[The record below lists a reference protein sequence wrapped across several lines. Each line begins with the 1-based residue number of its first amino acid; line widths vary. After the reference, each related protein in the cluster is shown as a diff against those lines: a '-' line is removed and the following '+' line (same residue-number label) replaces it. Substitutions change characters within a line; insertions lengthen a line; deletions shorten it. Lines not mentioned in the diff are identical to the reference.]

1 MKKLLFIPVLMLALF
16 CGNAFAQSKIAV
28 VDLGKA
34 VNDTKAG
41 LKANGELKALF
52 DQAQNRANK
61 LAAEMDGIQKDVET
75 QRSVLSQDAIQK
87 KMADIQKKR
96 VEFERLQKDTQ
107 DEIQN
112 KQAQLL
118 QPIIENM
125 SKIISDYGK
134 EKKLDLVV
142 EARAGAVYF
151 APSIDIT
158 DEIVKRYDAQWK
170 QK

>member
-1 MKKLLFIPVLMLALF
+1 MKKLLLIPVLMFVLF
-16 CGNAFAQSKIAV
+16 CGNALAQSKIAV

-41 LKANGELKALF
+41 LKASEEMKAYYT
-52 DQAQNRANK
+52 QAQTKANK
-61 LAAEMDGIQKDVET
+61 LASEMDNIQKDVET

-96 VEFERLQKDTQ
+96 VEIERLQKDTQ
-107 DEIQN
+107 DELQN
-112 KQAQLL
+112 KQNILL
-118 QPIIENM
+118 QPIMEGM
-125 SKIISDYGK
+125 VKIISDYGK

-151 APSIDIT
+151 DPTIDIT
-158 DEIVKRYDAQWK
+158 AEIVKRYDAKWK

>member
-1 MKKLLFIPVLMLALF
+1 MKKLLFIPVLMFALF

-41 LKANGELKALF
+41 IKASDELKAYYN
-52 DQAQNRANK
+52 QAQSKANK
-61 LAAEMDGIQKDVET
+61 LAAEMDSIQKDVET

-134 EKKLDLVV
+134 EKKT
-142 EARAGAVYF
+142 R
-151 APSIDIT
+151 PCC
-158 DEIVKRYDAQWK
+158 
-170 QK
+170 